1 LAAPRPSAQRPKKTG
16 TAPIFLKCE
25 KWGLSLFFVVATALA
40 QAEERVLEL
49 AAGETLRYSVLDAT
63 APSALSA
70 WETAKRLLHYLAD
83 GDIEQAALLSN
94 APRRRYEVLRE
105 YQGSVGEDEFRRVFA
120 QYFLPENRLV
130 AEVALDAHRLLVW
143 DLGKAEHRLAGQYYV
158 EVEGRFLMD
167 DVPSEKRAQLRRV
180 LEAYRIGK
188 ARF

>member
-1 LAAPRPSAQRPKKTG
+1 MGSV
-16 TAPIFLKCE
+16 PIF
-25 KWGLSLFFVVATALA
+25 LSLFFAAAAALA

-49 AAGETLRYSVLDAT
+49 AVGETLRYSVLDAP

-70 WETAKRLLHYLAD
+70 RDTAMRLLRHLAD

-94 APRRRYEVLRE
+94 APRRRYEVLHE
-105 YQGSVGEDEFRRVFA
+105 YRGSVGEEEFKRLFA

-143 DLGKAEHRLAGQYYV
+143 DLGGAEHRLAGQYYV

-180 LEAYRIGK
+180 LEAYRMGK